1 MSTAVTQ
8 GIRVDVRPEYLARRS
23 NPAQK
28 QWMHAYHV
36 TITNQGQQTVQ
47 LRTRHWII
55 TNAEG
60 EERHVEGPG
69 VVGEQPVLVPGDS
82 FRYTSGCPMNTSMG
96 TMHGSYRMQTE
107 GGDSFDAEIAPFTL
121 AEPGTIN

>member
-1 MSTAVTQ
+1 MSTAITQ
-8 GIRVDVRPEYLARRS
+8 GIRVDVKPEYLPSRS
-23 NPAQK
+23 NPVQK

-36 TITNQGQQTVQ
+36 TITNQRQDTVQ

-60 EERHVEGPG
+60 QEQHVEGPG
-69 VVGEQPVLVPGDS
+69 VVGEQPVLEPGDS

-96 TMHGSYRMQTE
+96 TMHGSYRMETKD
-107 GGDSFDAEIAPFTL
+107 GDHFEAEIAPFTL